1 MRLALLTLL
10 TLIAFASNSLLNR
23 AAVDAGHIDPSSFAL
38 MRVVAGALVL
48 GMILTVRK
56 SPARLTLWSKKRV
69 PGVLGLSVYMIGFS
83 LAYVS
88 LDAGLGALILFGTV
102 QVTMFA
108 FTALRG
114 DRPAPL
120 QLMGAVIAFFGLT
133 IALWPGEGSLGTPIA
148 GAFAMVLAGVGWA
161 AYTLVG
167 RGATDALAETA
178 ANFIVSAPLLS
189 ILLLT
194 PNMHAS
200 WEGILL
206 AILCGGLTSGV
217 GYAMW
222 YAVLPMM
229 RAQTAAVLQLSVPLI
244 ALGGGAL
251 LLGEVLNARVLLAT
265 VLVISGIL
273 VTVAATRS
281 VPAGRT

>member
-194 PNMHAS
+194 SNMHAS